1 MKTRVSAKNARI
13 ASTLGWM
20 NLAVGCGLV
29 FAAPF
34 TTLALVPAGLAMTT
48 VGTSVLTVI
57 RSYEIEP
64 D

>member
-1 MKTRVSAKNARI
+1 
-13 ASTLGWM
+13 M